1 VTPDLAASIHARL
14 LNRARSRS
22 EDFNLVLTR
31 YANERFLYRLS
42 ISPARE
48 RLWLKGALLFELW
61 FPTPHRPTRDV
72 DFLGLGEMSATSLVA
87 MCAEICRIPGEDGL
101 VFDPDSITAEEIRD
115 TARYGG
121 MRVRVLGRLGTAR
134 CHLQLDVGYGDVVTP
149 GAEEA
154 VYPTLI
160 EDQPAPR
167 LLVYPRASV
176 VAEKLE
182 AIVSLGMANSRM
194 KDYFDLLALARE
206 GQAPADDLAR
216 AIAATFARRATTVPS
231 GVPIGLS
238 DEFAADPGKQS
249 QWNGFLRKSRLV
261 APSLAEVVAEVR
273 AFVASPLRLARKGYG
288 GSKRRPPRLRTPR
301 QFPRRPRHRPFA
313 RRARTTAKS
322 QLSSARESTAER
334 TQLCVAAV
342 ENNSSCE
349 TASAA

>member
-1 VTPDLAASIHARL
+1 VVPHASSSH
-14 LNRARSRS
+14 
-22 EDFNLVLTR
+22 
-31 YANERFLYRLS
+31 
-42 ISPARE
+42 P
-48 RLWLKGALLFELW
+48 
-61 FPTPHRPTRDV
+61 
-72 DFLGLGEMSATSLVA
+72 
-87 MCAEICRIPGEDGL
+87 
-101 VFDPDSITAEEIRD
+101 
-115 TARYGG
+115 
-121 MRVRVLGRLGTAR
+121 AR